1 MKATAPCVLVT
12 TSRNCARNNLSKS
25 SSVLLN
31 FSIQKREIPT
41 IQLLLDIQ
49 RIIINVK
56 RNLILEIIMEP
67 FSSTNS
73 TRTLFCV
80 FRKKSDGHQELSRN
94 CRINSC
100 MTPYKRNTSNT
111 LTTTSTR
118 TRTYNKNNKSYTHT
132 P

>member
-1 MKATAPCVLVT
+1 M
-12 TSRNCARNNLSKS
+12 
-25 SSVLLN
+25 LLN

-73 TRTLFCV
+73 TRTLFAYLE
-80 FRKKSDGHQELSRN
+80 KKAMAIKNSVEIVEL
-94 CRINSC
+94 
-100 MTPYKRNTSNT
+100 TAV
-111 LTTTSTR
+111 
-118 TRTYNKNNKSYTHT
+118 
-132 P
+132 